1 MKRNRRDFLKI
12 AGTAGIGLA
21 GTDVLPSHA
30 RSQDTAPVIN
40 KVAVDHAVAT
50 LEDGSKLAT
59 PFWRI
64 ESGKDGPSLLLL
76 AAQHGNEVQG
86 AEVARRLMEICA
98 RHLKAGRAWLVP
110 MANLRAIRARRHS
123 ADLGPEQPGR
133 FSKGH
138 NLQGAWPG
146 DPQGNDTQRVAH
158 ALDRAVVRHC
168 THAVD
173 LHCWNHFWAAETLAV
188 TGHEPSGPLGEVTTT
203 RFVSY
208 RAWSPPAGKIT
219 SFGQL
224 AYQRGAGAI
233 AMELSGQFQMQERQ
247 VRIGV
252 TSLVNIAKR
261 LGMMPGEPEPI
272 EGRRIERTAKNSH
285 LVQAPCAGMFM
296 PAQQKGQS
304 ATLIPDDRVEKG
316 QVLGH
321 IIGERDLATVPVR
334 APVSGYLWQ
343 LGACHGVLCDA
354 SLPAQHPYTE
364 EGETLAMI
372 VASS

>member
-1 MKRNRRDFLKI
+1 MKQNRRNFLRL
-12 AGTAGIGLA
+12 AGAAGISLA
-21 GTDVLPSHA
+21 GPNILPSDA
-30 RSQDTAPVIN
+30 PSQDAAPVIN
-40 KVAVDHAVAT
+40 KVTVEHAVAT
-50 LEDGSKLAT
+50 LEDGSQLAT
-59 PFWRI
+59 PFWRV

-86 AEVARRLMEICA
+86 VEVARRLMEICA
-98 RHLKAGRAWLVP
+98 RHLKVGTVWLVP
-110 MANLRAIRARRHS
+110 MANLRAIRTRRHS

-138 NLQGAWPG
+138 NLQQAWPG
-146 DPQGNDTQRVAH
+146 DPQGNDTQRAAQ

-168 THAVD
+168 SHAID

-219 SFGQL
+219 SFSQL
-224 AYQRGAGAI
+224 LHQRGAGAI

-261 LGMMPGEPEPI
+261 LGMMPGEPELI
-272 EGRRIERTAKNSH
+272 EGRRVERTEKNSH
-285 LVQAPCAGMFM
+285 KVQAPCAGIFM
-296 PAQQKGQS
+296 PAQRKDQS
-304 ATLIPDDRVEKG
+304 ATLIPDDYVEKG
-316 QVLGH
+316 QLLGH
-321 IIGERDLATVPVR
+321 ILAERDLATVPVP

-354 SLPAQHPYTE
+354 SLPAQHPYAE
-364 EGETLAMI
+364 EGETLAM
-372 VASS
+372 VVESR